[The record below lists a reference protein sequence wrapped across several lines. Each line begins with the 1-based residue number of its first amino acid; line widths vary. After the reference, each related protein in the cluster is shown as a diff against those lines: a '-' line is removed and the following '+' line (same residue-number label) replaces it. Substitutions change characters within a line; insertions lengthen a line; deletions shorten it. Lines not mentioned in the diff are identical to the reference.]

1 VMPRNLVRI
10 GIANARSVASNSG
23 NDGDGAEVA
32 ADPVTS
38 ARAARR

>member
-23 NDGDGAEVA
+23 NSLIGAPS
-32 ADPVTS
+32 PVTCD
-38 ARAARR
+38 